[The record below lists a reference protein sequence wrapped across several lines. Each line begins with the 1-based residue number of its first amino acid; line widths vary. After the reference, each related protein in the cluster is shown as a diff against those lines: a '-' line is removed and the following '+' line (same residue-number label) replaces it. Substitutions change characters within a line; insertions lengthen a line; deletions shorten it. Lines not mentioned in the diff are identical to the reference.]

1 MFKDRKRGKNS
12 YNERNTTKK
21 DAFER
26 VRETQEEGYSRETRS
41 KRSAGLCTWS
51 DQFERKFHYVQGS
64 NWMEEM
70 IHNALKAGKISQ
82 TDFTTIGDHAKRHT
96 RSKGDIV
103 ALALC

>member
-1 MFKDRKRGKNS
+1 
-12 YNERNTTKK
+12 
-21 DAFER
+21 
-26 VRETQEEGYSRETRS
+26 
-41 KRSAGLCTWS
+41 
-51 DQFERKFHYVQGS
+51 
-64 NWMEEM
+64 MEEM